1 MASFSLEYT
10 LKITKI
16 ELKLLKDVNMI
27 LDYENGIRGRITR
40 AICQCGETKDTM
52 HGYDETRESA

>member
-1 MASFSLEYT
+1 
-10 LKITKI
+10 
-16 ELKLLKDVNMI
+16 MI

-52 HGYDETRESA
+52 HGYDETRESAQNLYRDFNNQYKWALL